1 MKAQPYVAPEIADTL
16 VDARSKPRLT
26 TATDIWS
33 LGILTFI
40 LRTNC
45 LPMNREKRLSSND
58 AEATE
63 FDPEGIINGVQYGKI
78 FDED

>member
-1 MKAQPYVAPEIADTL
+1 M
-16 VDARSKPRLT
+16 
-26 TATDIWS
+26 
-33 LGILTFI
+33 TFI